1 MQNQRSDNYLLTDDH
16 LDCEIS
22 EVDQAEELKFAERKS
37 CGLPSSLAV
46 RCGIDSEPESIV
58 SDYSEM
64 ADPIKEHLANVQ
76 IIQKEDLDLGN
87 AFVNNFLVQPKIFR
101 GVEEDEEEF
110 NKRVRKTNY
119 LSLAQEFAELKKVNA
134 NALPFGL
141 HKDEYQSASPLSEG
155 ESGSDLDSADQC
167 RANSSGFKLS
177 NGDCS
182 TIDSC
187 QTHDEGLIAEKTE
200 AKTSNSET
208 VDLTDEKLQ
217 EDVEIDEKELRD
229 PGYDPASNSNL
240 QRGLLTC
247 ETHSNKVEK
256 KSKGAGDNPHGKK
269 NQVSDV
275 DSLMAA
281 GHESDSS
288 SFTDS
293 PVRVK
298 VTRKKMDESLGESLG
313 EFDIYTLETALPQMD
328 WQHLEEQLQ
337 KAAEEEQQ
345 KWVKINLKISLRTMF
360 YPASGPNALCCFVS
374 VTI

>member
-1 MQNQRSDNYLLTDDH
+1 M
-16 LDCEIS
+16 
-22 EVDQAEELKFAERKS
+22 
-37 CGLPSSLAV
+37 
-46 RCGIDSEPESIV
+46 
-58 SDYSEM
+58 
-64 ADPIKEHLANVQ
+64 
-76 IIQKEDLDLGN
+76 
-87 AFVNNFLVQPKIFR
+87 QPKIFR

-167 RANSSGFKLS
+167 NDNSSGFKLS

-182 TIDSC
+182 VIDSG
-187 QTHDEGLIAEKTE
+187 QARDEGLTTEKTE
-200 AKTSNSET
+200 VKSGSGEAVN
-208 VDLTDEKLQ
+208 LTDEKKQ
-217 EDVEIDEKELRD
+217 EDAEIDEKELHD
-229 PGYDPASNSNL
+229 PDCDLASSSNL

-247 ETHSNKVEK
+247 EALSKKVEM
-256 KSKGAGDNPHGKK
+256 KSKESGDNPHSKK
-269 NQVSDV
+269 NQAVTSASDA

-298 VTRKKMDESLGESLG
+298 VTRRKMDESLGESLG
-313 EFDIYTLETALPQMD
+313 EFDIYTVETALPQMD

-345 KWVKINLKISLRTMF
+345 KWVKIIVEISLRMMF
-360 YPASGPNALCCFVS
+360 YLASGPSGLSGDLYWLLHDNGYYCQQNTFLLDLTILCVCCS
-374 VTI
+374 TICAFWHFPSFN